1 MCSNQFHRDR
11 YLFVLNL
18 LVGQPVDVA
27 FLDGHLMHGVLHTAT
42 PFGSIS
48 HRIVIKASGGESRQ
62 GAKEKSFGSTV
73 VLDAKKV
80 AHACV
85 TSKALRE
92 NCISFSLRIDGD
104 TNVVHGNHKQSC
116 AMLCNK
122 R

>member
-92 NCISFSLRIDGD
+92 NCISFSLSILL
-104 TNVVHGNHKQSC
+104 NVEPVMDFC
-116 AMLCNK
+116 
-122 R
+122 RDRW